1 MISICRYHD
10 ISVGH
15 RICGHESHCA
25 RLHGHNYRIHFT
37 CTADELDALGRV
49 LDFQVV
55 KERLCRWLEDHWD
68 HRFLVWDKDPL
79 LEGLRALD
87 PSVSVLPCNPSA
99 ENMASYLG
107 EVVGPAQLEG
117 TGARLVA
124 VEVEETAKCRARWSL

>member
-55 KERLCRWLEDHWD
+55 K
-68 HRFLVWDKDPL
+68 
-79 LEGLRALD
+79 
-87 PSVSVLPCNPSA
+87 
-99 ENMASYLG
+99 
-107 EVVGPAQLEG
+107 
-117 TGARLVA
+117 
-124 VEVEETAKCRARWSL
+124 